1 MITSKTNDL
10 IMLIRSLK
18 YKKYRDEHQLFF
30 AEGEKLVSDA
40 LASGLA
46 AEHILITEKFAQ
58 KNTVPENA
66 EVISDELMEYISD
79 VRTPQG
85 IVSVFRQHY
94 STEEELYSCRK
105 LLFLDGIQSSDNSGA
120 LIRTAVC
127 AGFDGA
133 AASHGSADFYSPKTI
148 RASAGSVMQTKLFTC
163 PAGIFT
169 SLKEHSF
176 EIIAADAGGSEDYQI
191 PDGHFV
197 LVIGSEGK
205 GLSETVRGLSD
216 RLIGI
221 KIAGSC
227 ESLNAAVAGGILM
240 YKLSGLI

>member
-10 IMLIRSLK
+10 VRLVRSLQH
-18 YKKYRDEHQLFF
+18 KKYRDEHKLFF
-30 AEGEKLVSDA
+30 AEGEKLVADA
-40 LASGLA
+40 LSSGLA
-46 AEHILITEKFAQ
+46 AEHILITEKFGQ

-66 EVISDELMEYISD
+66 AVVSDEIMAFISD

-85 IVSVFRQHY
+85 IVGVFRIRR
-94 STEEELYSCRK
+94 STQEELFAARK
-105 LLFLDGIQSSDNSGA
+105 LLFLDGIQSSDNAGA

-127 AGFDGA
+127 AGFDGV

-148 RASAGSVMQTKLFTC
+148 RASAGSVMQTRLFSY
-163 PAGIFT
+163 PAEILAD
-169 SLKEHSF
+169 LKERGFS
-176 EIIAADAGGSEDYQI
+176 IISADAGGSEDCQI
-191 PDGHFV
+191 PDGNFV

-205 GLSETVRGLSD
+205 GLSETVRRLSD
-216 RLIGI
+216 RLIRI